1 MKPHL
6 RKEMRLIFSLVYLV
20 HFGPFLSICSN
31 SIRLVYLMINPF
43 GLLQSISSTSV
54 YSVHSVY
61 FSQLGP
67 FQSNSA
73 HFVPFRS
80 TSVYSVHFGPTQSTS
95 FHFRPFG
102 ALQSLWCSSVHWSYF
117 GPFKSIF
124 IDIYVKLI
132 LKCISYWTYHDRNS
146 FINKFIVLSIL

>member
-20 HFGPFLSICSN
+20 HFCPFAP
-31 SIRLVYLMINPF
+31 IRSVLVYLMINPF

-80 TSVYSVHFGPTQSTS
+80 TSVYSIHFGPTQSTS

-102 ALQSLWCSSVHWSYF
+102 ALQSLWCSSVHLSYF

-132 LKCISYWTYHDRNS
+132 LKCISYSTYHDRNS
-146 FINKFIVLSIL
+146 LINKFIVLSIL